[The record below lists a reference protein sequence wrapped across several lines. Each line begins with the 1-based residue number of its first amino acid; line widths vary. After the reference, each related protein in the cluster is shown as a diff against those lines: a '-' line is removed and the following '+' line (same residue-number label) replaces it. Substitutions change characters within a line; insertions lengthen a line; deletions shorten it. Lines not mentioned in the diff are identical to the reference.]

1 MILERISWFCTFTF
15 CGCPLHSSKGSFFQS
30 HDNDP
35 LMWPQGNYWLD
46 FFRAEASKNS
56 RASYKF
62 SRAEHHF
69 LGGWCLLCSLV
80 SRFLKSL
87 MVEKVPVL
95 GKVTGLLLYI
105 SSVDYFH
112 IEIPDSNFSL
122 DYEIHKYLH
131 KKFE

>member
-1 MILERISWFCTFTF
+1 
-15 CGCPLHSSKGSFFQS
+15 
-30 HDNDP
+30 
-35 LMWPQGNYWLD
+35 
-46 FFRAEASKNS
+46 
-56 RASYKF
+56 
-62 SRAEHHF
+62 
-69 LGGWCLLCSLV
+69 
-80 SRFLKSL
+80 